1 MSTLGEADITGWL
14 ARWGE
19 GDLDALDRV
28 LPQVYDELR
37 RLAAH
42 TLRGHRDHD
51 TLQPTALVHDVFV
64 RLLGARSVDIRDRK
78 HLFTTAAKLMRQV
91 LVDRARAAQR
101 DKRGGGHWQQV
112 EWVELLHLPIEAD
125 MDLAELDEALKALA
139 RHDERMAQIVE
150 WRCFG
155 GLEVLEVANLLE
167 VDERTV
173 YRDWAM
179 AKAWLRQALDAT

>member
-1 MSTLGEADITGWL
+1 MTRLGEADITGWL
-14 ARWGE
+14 TRWGE

-64 RLLGARSVDIRDRK
+64 RLLGASSIDIRDRK

-91 LVDRARAAQR
+91 LIDRARAAQR
-101 DKRGGGHWQQV
+101 DKRGGGQWLRV
-112 EWVELLHLPIEAD
+112 EFIEAMALPIEVDTHLPA
-125 MDLAELDEALKALA
+125 LDAALTALA
-139 RHDERMAQIVE
+139 ALDPRMAQIVE
-150 WRCFG
+150 LRCFT
-155 GLEVLEVANLLE
+155 GLEVAEVAVLLGI
-167 VDERTV
+167 DERTV

-179 AKAWLRQALDAT
+179 ARAWLKDRLQ

>member
-1 MSTLGEADITGWL
+1 MAEPAGGADITGWL

-19 GDLDALDRV
+19 GDVAALDRV

-64 RLLGARSVDIRDRK
+64 RLLGADAVDLRSRK

-91 LVDRARAAQR
+91 LIDRARAAQR
-101 DKRGGGHWQQV
+101 DKRGGGQWQRV
-112 EWVELLHLPIEAD
+112 EIIEAMALPVEPDTHLPS
-125 MDLAELDEALKALA
+125 LDAALTALA
-139 RHDERMAQIVE
+139 ALDPRMAQVVE
-150 WRCFG
+150 LRVFA
-155 GLEVLEVANLLE
+155 GLEVADVARLLE

-179 AKAWLRQALDAT
+179 ARAWLKDRLQS